1 MKVLVTGSAGFIG
14 FHLINALL
22 SRGDEVVGVDSLY
35 DNNDL
40 TMKLAR
46 LSLQGV
52 NTAAITPGAELSGS
66 LGYRFMQMDICDRAA
81 IVGLAQKEQFDTIFH
96 LAAVTGNFFAKKAPD
111 LFADVNIYGT
121 ASVLEAARLSGAKHL
136 IFTSSAAVY
145 GRNAVSPLTEHSDTT
160 HPLSMYAASKRSAE
174 LMCYTY
180 ALSYNLPITVFRLF
194 NAYGK
199 WGRPDSIFM
208 RAAKDIVEGNSI
220 TLLNNGYIVRDFT
233 YIDDM
238 VDGLLAAAA
247 EPPYG
252 GSDGVPYEAYNIA
265 RSKPVQLSAIIEAME
280 NVLGQKANVQP
291 APESPLTIGEN
302 VEIYASCEKLESR
315 LAYSPVWDYEKA
327 LEDFLDWFVKNYKVS
342 FTM

>member
-22 SRGDEVVGVDSLY
+22 SRGDVVVGIDSLY
-35 DNNDL
+35 DNGDL

-52 NTAAITPGAELSGS
+52 DTAAITPGAEISGS
-66 LGYRFMQMDICDRAA
+66 MGYRFIQMDICDRPALHA
-81 IVGLAQKEQFDTIFH
+81 LAQQEGFDTIFH
-96 LAAVTGNFFAKKAPD
+96 LAAVTGNYFAKKAPD

-121 ASVLEAARLSGAKHL
+121 TSVLEAARKSHVKHV
-136 IFTSSAAVY
+136 IFTSTAAVY
-145 GRNAVSPLTEHSDTT
+145 GRDAVSPLTEHSDTT
-160 HPLSMYAASKRSAE
+160 HPLSMYGASKRSAE

-180 ALSYNLPITVFRLF
+180 AQSYHIPVTVFRLF

-208 RAAKDIVEGNSI
+208 HAAQDILEGNQI
-220 TLLNNGYIVRDFT
+220 KLLNDGYIVRDFT

-238 VDGLLAAAA
+238 VDGLLTAAA

-252 GSDGVPYEAYNIA
+252 DHGVPYEVYNIA
-265 RSKPVQLSAIIEAME
+265 RSKPVQLAAIIEAME
-280 NVLGQKANVQP
+280 NVLGKKANVITLP
-291 APESPLTIGEN
+291 DSTLTIGEN
-302 VEIYASCEKLESR
+302 PEIYASCQKLEDS